1 MESII
6 FEAISKLGMIREAK
20 GKEQK
25 DAAHTFSISASSKEV
40 MDHMHVGND
49 KYSKH
54 GCEAYLFT
62 VAAGVAA
69 CLKYMEENNYG
80 SLADSCEFFNIA
92 MNEKL
97 KFNPGGMKAVIID
110 KEITRNN

>member
-6 FEAISKLGMIREAK
+6 FEAISTLGMTREAK

-25 DAAHTFSISASSKEV
+25 DAAHTFSVKATSKEV

-69 CLKYMEENNYG
+69 CLKYMQENDYG
-80 SLADSCEFFNIA
+80 TLDESCAFLNEAI
-92 MNEKL
+92 NEKL
-97 KFNPGGMKAVIID
+97 KFNPGGMKAIVID
-110 KEITRNN
+110 EKITRTN